1 MADSCRD
8 DDGNVGSTA
17 EATAVG
23 APTDGAGK
31 PASEVAT
38 TGVAEK
44 PDEEKTDD
52 DLLAAIKRLKAE
64 QNEARANRKR
74 IRSELKNAERR
85 RARVRKKAKLLSDN
99 DLVDV
104 LKMRGMTSAAL
115 SVTPR

>member
-1 MADSCRD
+1 M
-8 DDGNVGSTA
+8 
-17 EATAVG
+17 G
-23 APTDGAGK
+23 APIVEAGK
-31 PASEVAT
+31 APHETAG
-38 TGVAEK
+38 TGVEEK
-44 PDEEKTDD
+44 PNEEAKDD

-64 QNEARANRKR
+64 QNAARAERKR

-104 LKMRGMTSAAL
+104 LKMRGMASAAL